1 MRLDLCREM
10 CEAPAKPRDTWCI
23 AQARKLETEVD
34 VRLAAFGKLC
44 AGFDTT
50 YGTRGEAG
58 LATDQVGARKCSAG
72 QRFQQQGSMCT

>member
-1 MRLDLCREM
+1 M
-10 CEAPAKPRDTWCI
+10 
-23 AQARKLETEVD
+23 D

-58 LATDQVGARKCSAG
+58 LATDQVSDLVLLVTAVLSTHPG
-72 QRFQQQGSMCT
+72 QDG

>member
-1 MRLDLCREM
+1 M
-10 CEAPAKPRDTWCI
+10 
-23 AQARKLETEVD
+23 D

-58 LATDQVGARKCSAG
+58 LATDQVGAQKCGADSNNKAPCARDPSHRHG
-72 QRFQQQGSMCT
+72 ELLHPQDVRRHCEEKMHMHFPVPH